1 MKTLLKAGFVITCS
15 AALIACGGSS
25 SSGDKSANNSPNTS
39 SNFKSPEGAAVAAAM
54 GVGFVGMGNALARD
68 TVDLNDEEET
78 LSTQRMIR
86 SGDDSMPCDS
96 GSHTTST
103 GLKASP
109 HFEENL
115 FNNLD
120 TEVNTFNNCSFS
132 SQGFSAKINGRSE
145 IGDNGDAFYAKIT
158 DPSGSLST
166 GYYTSTMKFGG
177 DSMTSKMRIVQEGKE
192 TQSSAEY
199 YSYADMDISF
209 SGEKL
214 KLRMGAN
221 PTTPLIVTTKDA
233 TGGFEE
239 STIDGYLGVTINP
252 QCSFA
257 ATYKTIE
264 PLLAPIADPD
274 NDDADDTPIAGEV
287 NINIEGDKSY
297 HVKFDSTGVWVDGK
311 RFSEQ
316 DLDKKIGDA
325 CGD

>member
-1 MKTLLKAGFVITCS
+1 MKTRLKAGFVITCS

-25 SSGDKSANNSPNTS
+25 SSGDKNANNSPNTS

-78 LSTQRMIR
+78 LRTQRMIR

-145 IGDNGDAFYAKIT
+145 IGDNGNAFYAKIT

-166 GYYTSTMKFGG
+166 GYYTSTMKFGE
-177 DSMTSKMRIVQEGKE
+177 DSTTSKMRIVQEGKE
-192 TQSSAEY
+192 TQGSAEY

-221 PTTPLIVTTKDA
+221 PNEPLIVTIKDA
-233 TGGFEE
+233 TGGLEE
-239 STIDGYLGVTINP
+239 STIDGYLGASINAK
-252 QCSFA
+252 CSFA

-274 NDDADDTPIAGEV
+274 DDDANETPIEGEI

-297 HVKFDSTGVWVDGK
+297 LVEFHQDGVYVDGR

-316 DLDKKIGDA
+316 DLDNKIGDA

>member
-1 MKTLLKAGFVITCS
+1 MKTRLKAGFVITCS

-145 IGDNGDAFYAKIT
+145 VGDNGDAFYAKIT

-214 KLRMGAN
+214 RLRMGAN

-264 PLLAPIADPD
+264 PLWAPIADPD

-287 NINIEGDKSY
+287 KISIEGVKSY
-297 HVKFDSTGVWVDGK
+297 RVKFDSTGVWVDGK